1 MKTLPRI
8 AIAFSTVALA
18 GLIFIEMHGQAA
30 AVGEGST
37 TVPSLAQALAA
48 QSAASNA
55 APAPLVNLPDFTE
68 LVGHAAPAV
77 VNIEAKMGST
87 KPQQVAQQD
96 GSSDDPNDDQG
107 NGDDGPATPGQDDV
121 PEFFKRFFG
130 QPGGPGFPM
139 PQRPRQGTSF
149 GSGFIISADGY
160 LLTNRHVIDGSD
172 QIIVHLSDR
181 RELKAKVIGSDAA
194 ADVALLKIEA
204 GGLPVLN
211 LGDSGHLKPG
221 QWVVAIGSPFGF
233 DHSVTAGVVSGLG
246 RPSVDRSQQ
255 YVPFI
260 QTDVAINPGNSGG
273 PLMNTR
279 GEVVGINSQIFS
291 NSGGYMGVSFAIPI
305 EVAMNAV
312 RQIKET
318 GHVTRGQLG
327 VIIRDVQSEEMGD
340 LSLNRQAGAFVQ
352 SVQNKSAAAK
362 AGIQVGDVITS
373 FNGRPIDSSSDL
385 PPMVGAMAPGAHA
398 DVELLRSGKPMK
410 TSVVLT
416 ALDASA
422 LNSAQQSSKAP
433 PPPSNNNVI
442 GVAVEELDSRTRG
455 QLGLSAGEGVRVA
468 RISNPLLQQSGLSVG
483 DVILQ
488 VGKTSVGSVA
498 AFDAAVKG
506 LKSGDRL
513 RLVTRNQDSTGL
525 ITVTIP

>member
-1 MKTLPRI
+1 MNTLPRI

-30 AVGEGST
+30 ATGGVSI
-37 TVPSLAQALAA
+37 PSLTQALAV

-55 APAPLVNLPDFTE
+55 APAPLVNLPDFTG
-68 LVGHAAPAV
+68 LVERAAPAV
-77 VNIEAKMGST
+77 VNIEAKIGSA
-87 KPQQVAQQD
+87 KPRQIAQQD
-96 GSSDDPNDDQG
+96 DS
-107 NGDDGPATPGQDDV
+107 GDDNQDGGPSVPGQDDM

-139 PQRPRQGTSF
+139 PQQPRQGTSF

-160 LLTNRHVIDGSD
+160 LLTNRHVIDGAD
-172 QIIVHLSDR
+172 QVIVHLSDR

-194 ADVALLKIEA
+194 ADVALLKIDA
-204 GGLPVLN
+204 GSLPVLN
-211 LGDSGHLKPG
+211 LGDSHNLKPG

-233 DHSVTAGVVSGLG
+233 DHSVTAGIVSGLG

-305 EVAMNAV
+305 EVAMNVV
-312 RQIKET
+312 RQLKET

-327 VIIRDVQSEEMGD
+327 VVIRDVQSDEMGD
-340 LSLNRQAGAFVQ
+340 LGLGRQAGAFVQ

-362 AGIQVGDVITS
+362 AGIQVGDVITA

-398 DVELLRSGKPMK
+398 EVQLLRGGKPL
-410 TSVVLT
+410 TVSVVLST
-416 ALDASA
+416 LDASA
-422 LNSAQQSSKAP
+422 LNPARQPGNAP
-433 PPPSNNNVI
+433 APANSNAVVGI
-442 GVAVEELDSRTRG
+442 AVEELDSRTRS
-455 QLGLSAGEGVRVA
+455 QLGLGAGEGVRVA

-488 VGKTSVGSVA
+488 VGKAPVGSVA

-525 ITVTIP
+525 ITITLP

>member
-18 GLIFIEMHGQAA
+18 GLIFVEMHGQAA
-30 AVGEGST
+30 AVGEGSS

-55 APAPLVNLPDFTE
+55 APAPLVNLPDFTG
-68 LVGHAAPAV
+68 LVEHAAPAV
-77 VNIEAKMGST
+77 VNIEAKIGSL
-87 KPQQVAQQD
+87 KPRETAQQ
-96 GSSDDPNDDQG
+96 SAPSDDPNDNDQ
-107 NGDDGPATPGQDDV
+107 DDGSATPGQDDM

-139 PQRPRQGTSF
+139 PQQPRQGTSF

-160 LLTNRHVIDGSD
+160 LLTNRHVIDGAD
-172 QIIVHLSDR
+172 QVIVHLSDR
-181 RELKAKVIGSDAA
+181 RELKAKVVGSDAA
-194 ADVALLKIEA
+194 ADVALLKIDA
-204 GGLPVLN
+204 TDLPVLN

-233 DHSVTAGVVSGLG
+233 DHSVTAGIVSGLG

-312 RQIKET
+312 RQIKDT
-318 GHVTRGQLG
+318 GHVSRGQLG
-327 VIIRDVQSEEMGD
+327 VVIRDVQSDEMAD
-340 LSLNRQAGAFVQ
+340 LSLSRQAGAFVQ

-362 AGIQVGDVITS
+362 AGIQVGDVITA

-410 TSVVLT
+410 VSVVLSE
-416 ALDASA
+416 LDASV
-422 LNSAQQSSKAP
+422 LNPAQPTGSAPAQSSH
-433 PPPSNNNVI
+433 N
-442 GVAVEELDSRTRG
+442 GVVGITVEEIDSHTRS
-455 QLGLSAGEGVRVA
+455 QLGLNAGEGVRVA
-468 RISNPLLQQSGLSVG
+468 QITNPFLQQSGLSVG

-488 VGKTSVGSVA
+488 VGKTPVGSVA
-498 AFDAAVKG
+498 AFGAAVKG

-525 ITVTIP
+525 ITVTLP

>member
-8 AIAFSTVALA
+8 AVAFSTVALA
-18 GLIFIEMHGQAA
+18 GAIFAEMQGHALATGT
-30 AVGEGST
+30 SS
-37 TVPSLAQALAA
+37 VPSLTEALAA
-48 QSAASNA
+48 QSAASNAA
-55 APAPLVNLPDFTE
+55 APAPLVNLPDFTGLIE
-68 LVGHAAPAV
+68 HAAPAV
-77 VNIEAKMGST
+77 VNIEAEVNQGKSRPMAFDPS
-87 KPQQVAQQD
+87 QN
-96 GSSDDPNDDQG
+96 DPNDDGQ
-107 NGDDGPATPGQDDV
+107 DGGSMSPGQDEI
-121 PEFFKRFFG
+121 PEIFKRFFG
-130 QPGGPGFPM
+130 QPGGPNMPM
-139 PQRPRQGTSF
+139 PQQPRHGTSF

-160 LLTNRHVIDGSD
+160 VLTNHHVIDGAD
-172 QIIVHLSDR
+172 QVIVHLSDR

-194 ADVALLKIEA
+194 SDVALLKIDA
-204 GGLPVLN
+204 GSLPVLN

-327 VIIRDVQSEEMGD
+327 VVIRDVQRDEMAE
-340 LSLNRQAGAFVQ
+340 LSLNRQAGAVVQ
-352 SVQNKSAAAK
+352 SVSNKSAAAK
-362 AGIQVGDVITS
+362 AGIQVGDVITA
-373 FNGRPIDSSSDL
+373 FNGRQIESSSDL
-385 PPMVGAMAPGAHA
+385 PPMVGAMAPGARA
-398 DVELLRSGKPMK
+398 DVEISRAGKTMK
-410 TSVVLT
+410 LPVVLSTLDT
-416 ALDASA
+416 AAMTPARQLREEPE
-422 LNSAQQSSKAP
+422 QSS
-433 PPPSNNNVI
+433 NNIV
-442 GVAVEELDSRTRG
+442 GVAVEELDARTRS
-455 QLGLSAGEGVRVA
+455 QLGLNAGEGVRVA
-468 RISNPLLQQSGLSVG
+468 RIANPMLQQSGLTVG
-483 DVILQ
+483 DVIVQ
-488 VGKTSVGSVA
+488 VGKTPVGSVA
-498 AFDAAVKG
+498 AFESAVKG

-513 RLVTRNQDSTGL
+513 RLVTRNQESTGL
-525 ITVTIP
+525 ITITLS

>member
-1 MKTLPRI
+1 
-8 AIAFSTVALA
+8 
-18 GLIFIEMHGQAA
+18 MHGQAA

-37 TVPSLAQALAA
+37 TGGSTTVATLAQALAA

-55 APAPLVNLPDFTE
+55 PAPLVNLPDFTG
-68 LVGHAAPAV
+68 LVEHAAPAV
-77 VNIEAKMGST
+77 VNIEAKMGPAKTQQMSQSA
-87 KPQQVAQQD
+87 PQ
-96 GSSDDPNDDQG
+96 DDPNDDGQ
-107 NGDDGPATPGQDDV
+107 DDGSGTPGQDDV
-121 PEFFKRFFG
+121 PEFFRRFFG
-130 QPGGPGFPM
+130 QPGGPGFQM
-139 PQRPRQGTSF
+139 PQQPRRGTSF

-160 LLTNRHVIDGSD
+160 LLTNRHVIDGAD
-172 QIIVHLSDR
+172 QVIVHLSDR
-181 RELKAKVIGSDAA
+181 RGLKAKVVGSDAA
-194 ADVALLKIEA
+194 ADVALLKIDA
-204 GGLPVLN
+204 GNLPVLS

-327 VIIRDVQSEEMGD
+327 VVIRDVQSEELGD
-340 LSLNRQAGAFVQ
+340 LGLNRQAGAFVQ
-352 SVQNKSAAAK
+352 SVQNNSAAAK
-362 AGIQVGDVITS
+362 AGIQVGDVITE
-373 FNGRPIDSSSDL
+373 FNGREIDSSSDL

-398 DVELLRSGKPMK
+398 EVELLRGGKTMK
-410 TSVVLT
+410 VSVVLS

-422 LNSAQQSSKAP
+422 ANSTQRLGDQAP
-433 PPPSNNNVI
+433 PSSSTAI
-442 GVAVEELDSRTRG
+442 GVTVESVDSKTRG
-455 QLGLSAGEGVRVA
+455 QLGLKAGEGVRVA
-468 RISNPLLQQSGLSVG
+468 RISNPLLAQAGLSVG

-488 VGKTSVGSVA
+488 VGKTAVGSVA
-498 AFDAAVKG
+498 DFEAAVKP

-513 RLVTRNQDSTGL
+513 RLMTRNQDSTGL
-525 ITVTIP
+525 ITVTLP

>member
-1 MKTLPRI
+1 MKTLPRV
-8 AIAFSTVALA
+8 AIAFSSVALA
-18 GLIFIEMHGQAA
+18 GLIFVEMHGQAA

-37 TVPSLAQALAA
+37 TVPSLTQALAA
-48 QSAASNA
+48 QTAASNA
-55 APAPLVNLPDFTE
+55 AASAPLVNLPDFTG
-68 LVGHAAPAV
+68 LVEHAAPAV
-77 VNIEAKMGST
+77 VNIEAKTGPGKSREI
-87 KPQQVAQQD
+87 AQQN
-96 GSSDDPNDDQG
+96 SPFDDPGDDDQ
-107 NGDDGPATPGQDDV
+107 NDGPSLPGQDDV
-121 PEFFKRFFG
+121 PEIFRRFFG

-139 PQRPRQGTSF
+139 PQQPRRGTSF

-160 LLTNRHVIDGSD
+160 LLTNRHVIDGAD

-181 RELKAKVIGSDAA
+181 RGLKAKVVGSDAA
-194 ADVALLKIEA
+194 ADVALLKVDA

-211 LGDSGHLKPG
+211 LGDSAHLKPG

-246 RPSVDRSQQ
+246 RPSIDRSQQ

-327 VIIRDVQSEEMGD
+327 VVIRDVQSEEMGD
-340 LSLNRQAGAFVQ
+340 LGLNRQAGAFVQ
-352 SVQNKSAAAK
+352 SVQNSSAAAK
-362 AGIQVGDVITS
+362 AGIQVGDVITA
-373 FNGRPIDSSSDL
+373 FNGRSIDSSSDL
-385 PPMVGAMAPGAHA
+385 PPMVGALAPGARGE
-398 DVELLRSGKPMK
+398 VELLRAGKPMK
-410 TSVVLT
+410 VTVVLS
-416 ALDASA
+416 ALDANA
-422 LNSAQQSSKAP
+422 AATAQRLGKAP
-433 PPPSNNNVI
+433 APSSSNDVVGI
-442 GVAVEELDSRTRG
+442 TVEELDSRTRG
-455 QLGLSAGEGVRVA
+455 QLGLGAGEGVRVA
-468 RISNPLLQQSGLSVG
+468 RINNPLLAQSGLAVG
-483 DVILQ
+483 DVITQ
-488 VGKTSVGSVA
+488 VGKTPVGSVA

-513 RLVTRNQDSTGL
+513 RLLTRNQDSTGL
-525 ITVTIP
+525 ITVTLP

>member
-18 GLIFIEMHGQAA
+18 GLIFIEMHGQAS

-68 LVGHAAPAV
+68 LVARAAPAV
-77 VNIEAKMGST
+77 VNIEAKMGSAR
-87 KPQQVAQQD
+87 PQQLAQQS
-96 GSSDDPNDDQG
+96 GPSDDPNGDDQ
-107 NGDDGPATPGQDDV
+107 DDGPAVPGQEDV

-160 LLTNRHVIDGSD
+160 LLTNRHVIDGAD

-194 ADVALLKIEA
+194 ADIALLKIEA

-211 LGDSGHLKPG
+211 LGDAGHLKPG

-327 VIIRDVQSEEMGD
+327 VVIRDVQSEEMGD
-340 LSLNRQAGAFVQ
+340 LGLGRQAGAFVQ

-362 AGIQVGDVITS
+362 AGIQVGDVITA

-398 DVELLRSGKPMK
+398 DVELLRGGKAMK
-410 TSVVLT
+410 VSVVLST
-416 ALDASA
+416 LDASA
-422 LNSAQQSSKAP
+422 LNPSQQSGSA

-455 QLGLSAGEGVRVA
+455 QLGLNAGEGVRVA
-468 RISNPLLQQSGLSVG
+468 RISNPLLLQSGLAVG

-498 AFDAAVKG
+498 AFEAAVKG

>member
-18 GLIFIEMHGQAA
+18 GLIFVEMHGQALA
-30 AVGEGST
+30 RDESPA
-37 TVPSLAQALAA
+37 PSLAQALAA
-48 QSAASNA
+48 QSAASA
-55 APAPLVNLPDFTE
+55 APASAPLVNLPDFTG
-68 LVGHAAPAV
+68 LVANAAPAV
-77 VNIEAKMGST
+77 VNIEAKIGSG
-87 KPQQVAQQD
+87 KPQQLAQND
-96 GSSDDPNDDQG
+96 PSDDPNDD
-107 NGDDGPATPGQDDV
+107 GQDDGDDSAPGMPGQQDI
-121 PEFFKRFFG
+121 PEIFRRFFG
-130 QPGGPGFPM
+130 QPGGPGMPM
-139 PQRPRQGTSF
+139 PQQPRRGTSF

-160 LLTNRHVIDGSD
+160 VLTNRHVIDGAD
-172 QIIVHLSDR
+172 QVIVHLSDR

-194 ADVALLKIEA
+194 ADVALLKID
-204 GGLPVLN
+204 GGSLPVLQ

-305 EVAMNAV
+305 EVAMNVV
-312 RQIKET
+312 RQIKDT

-327 VIIRDVQSEEMGD
+327 VVIRDVQSDEMGD
-340 LSLNRQAGAFVQ
+340 LGLNRQAGAFVQ
-352 SVQNKSAAAK
+352 SVQNKSAAAR
-362 AGIQVGDVITS
+362 AGIQVGDVITA

-398 DVELLRSGKPMK
+398 DLDVLRAGKTLKM
-410 TSVVLT
+410 SVVLT
-416 ALDASA
+416 ELDASA
-422 LNSAQQSSKAP
+422 AAASRQPGAP
-433 PPPSNNNVI
+433 PAHSSNNTVGI
-442 GVAVEELDSRTRG
+442 AVEEIDSRTRS
-455 QLGLSAGEGVRVA
+455 QLGLGAGEGVRVA
-468 RISNPLLQQSGLSVG
+468 RITNPLLQQSGLAVG

-513 RLVTRNQDSTGL
+513 RLVTRNQNSTGL
-525 ITVTIP
+525 ITLTLP